1 MKRHSRRLLLAT
13 SIAVSV
19 TAALTACSSSE
30 DSSTPKA
37 TGPDAGVILLVDCG
51 EDGVGVVKVSYGV
64 VDDEFMV
71 GRNPTTLSIG
81 GYKTLSRNY
90 GASDDGEGAT
100 LTVSTQPTRGTCST
114 SLTDDNSGDILA
126 EKETAGKAELSAFL
140 PAG

>member
-1 MKRHSRRLLLAT
+1 MKRDTRRLLFAT
-13 SIAVSV
+13 SIVVSV
-19 TAALTACSSSE
+19 AAALTACSSGE
-30 DSSTPKA
+30 DSSVPKA

-71 GRNPTTLSIG
+71 GRNSTTQSIG

-90 GASDDGEGAT
+90 GSSDDGDGAT
-100 LTVSTQPTRGTCST
+100 LTVSTNPTRGTCAT
-114 SLTDDNSGDILA
+114 SLTDENGGEILA
-126 EKETAGKAELSAFL
+126 EKETAGKVELSAFV